1 MFEYTYDN
9 RSSITSKAKYTY
21 TTGALGAAVE
31 TIPYTYGDSNWKDK
45 LTAYNGTAITY
56 DATNTDKLPSIS
68 NTEKAHGR
76 IESRTYQLLTDIA
89 WLPDKGQWTGLKAI
103 GMVKSKRMIQGE
115 ESILSTRDCTERALS
130 SGPKG

>member
-9 RSSITSKAKYTY
+9 RSSITSKVKYAY
-21 TTGALGAAVE
+21 TTSTLGAAVE

-45 LTAYNGTAITY
+45 LTVYNGTAITY

-103 GMVKSKRMIQGE
+103 GMVKSKRMI
-115 ESILSTRDCTERALS
+115 
-130 SGPKG
+130 